1 VVNLTIDDKQ
11 IQAEEGKV
19 ILEVARR
26 NGIDIPALCYHEAV
40 SSYGAC
46 RLCLVEI
53 TTAGGKKRLVASC
66 LYQVEEGLVIRTN
79 TTEIAQTRK
88 MLVELLLA
96 RCPDAEV
103 VQDLAKQLGVEKPG
117 FKLEEDKR
125 KCILCALCARICE
138 EGVGASAISL
148 VHRGVDRQLATPY
161 YEHSDACIGCGLC
174 ACICPTGAIILE
186 DSGHIRK
193 ICTPYVTMEFKLKKC
208 EVCGNYFAP
217 EKELDYIARV
227 SGLPPEVLD
236 KCLTCRTKLLTIA
249 LSGVTGEV

>member
-1 VVNLTIDDKQ
+1 MVNLTINDKQ

-53 TTAGGKKRLVASC
+53 TAAGGRKRLVASC

-79 TTEIAQTRK
+79 TTEIVQIRK

-103 VQDLAKQLGVEKPG
+103 IQDLARQLGVEKTA
-117 FKLEEDKR
+117 FRLEEDKR

-138 EGVGASAISL
+138 EGVGVSAISL
-148 VHRGVDRQLATPY
+148 VRRGVDRQLATPY
-161 YEHSDACIGCGLC
+161 YEHSDACIGCGFC
-174 ACICPTGAIILE
+174 AYICPTGAITLE
-186 DSGHIRK
+186 NSGRTRK
-193 ICTPYVTMEFKLKKC
+193 VCTPYVTMEFKLKKC

-217 EKELDYIARV
+217 EKQLDYIAKV
-227 SGLPPEVLD
+227 GGLPPEALD
-236 KCLTCRTKLLTIA
+236 KCLTCRTRLLTVA
-249 LSGVTGEV
+249 LCRAI